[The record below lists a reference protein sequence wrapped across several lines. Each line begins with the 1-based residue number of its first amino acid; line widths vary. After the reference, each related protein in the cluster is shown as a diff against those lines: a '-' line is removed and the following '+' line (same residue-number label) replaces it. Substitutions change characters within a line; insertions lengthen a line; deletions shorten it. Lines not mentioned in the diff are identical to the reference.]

1 MRLERV
7 SGDERRAVERLLG
20 RPPGR
25 GEGVTV
31 DLAELARSGAVPD
44 LTSALA
50 VIHGPIADKR
60 AERAAWEAVW
70 DRAAAP
76 ARERGLEPWLAELRA
91 SGVLRRLAT
100 DADEAE
106 ALLSRFWLL
115 VDHLPGGGRPLS
127 ALAAAVAGDAH
138 ALDPGRPL
146 AALARRYLRKRAG
159 EEAEDDPHTLW
170 ALAGVR
176 VGGGVT
182 SRVLVLNMP
191 VWGSAPTDRLLA
203 TAAETGAP
211 LWLTL
216 RDLVD
221 APPRWDRARAP
232 RLHVCEN
239 PAVLAA
245 AADRLGACSA
255 PLVCTDGNPGAAVIT
270 LLRGLRAAGCAL
282 FHQGDF
288 DWGGLAIGQ
297 RVIGALGARPWRFD
311 AAAYR
316 DAAARHPGRPL
327 MAPARRSA
335 FGLAPGPAS
344 PKAPS

>member
-7 SGDERRAVERLLG
+7 SGDERCAVERLLG

-31 DLAELARSGAVPD
+31 DLAELARSGAAPD

-191 VWGSAPTDRLLA
+191 ASGSAPTDRLLA
-203 TAAETGAP
+203 TAA
-211 LWLTL
+211 
-216 RDLVD
+216 
-221 APPRWDRARAP
+221 
-232 RLHVCEN
+232 
-239 PAVLAA
+239 
-245 AADRLGACSA
+245 DRLGGRSA
-255 PLVCTDGNPGAAVIT
+255 PLVCTDGHAGAAVIT

-327 MAPARRSA
+327 TAPARRSA
-335 FGLAPGPAS
+335 FDLAPGPAS
-344 PKAPS
+344 PKVLS